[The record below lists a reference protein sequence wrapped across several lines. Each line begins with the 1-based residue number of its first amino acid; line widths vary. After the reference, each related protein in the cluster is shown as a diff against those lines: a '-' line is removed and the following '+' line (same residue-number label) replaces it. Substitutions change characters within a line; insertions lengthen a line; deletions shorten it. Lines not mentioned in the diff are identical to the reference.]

1 MEKLKMQTADM
12 AERNIEILGQIFPNC
27 LTEVKN
33 DEGKTVR
40 AIDFDKLRQELACEV
55 VEGAEERYQFTWPDK
70 RNAIRLA
77 NAPTNKTL
85 RPCREES
92 VDFDN
97 TENLYIEG
105 DNLEVLK
112 LLRENYLGKVKMIYI
127 DPPYNTGNDFVYND
141 DFAQGKAEFEAQSGL
156 FDEEGR
162 RMADPMVQNTESNGR
177 FHTDWLNMI
186 YPRLK
191 VAKDLLSDDG
201 VIFISIDDNEIENLK
216 KICNEVFGEQ
226 NFIGVLSV
234 ENNPK
239 GRKNSAFISVS
250 SEYCVIYAR
259 EKTMSY
265 FIENVPKQASD
276 MTLDENG
283 RYVHNSG
290 KRVLVGE
297 NSFNNKVSKVES
309 DKNYSVYYRAKDE
322 SIILKKEEL
331 GQSDES
337 LILSGY
343 KKYYSYC
350 KNHLVEN
357 TYTEAK
363 LLELHKLKALDF
375 SNDKIYEKNFNDT
388 IRIKSLLVNKE
399 YEAIVRG
406 VKQKYSMELTTTG
419 AGTILKSLFDSKDI
433 FTAPK
438 NPGFIKLLISLLDDK
453 EFIVLDFFS
462 GSASTAHSVMRL
474 NAEDGGHRKF
484 IMVQWPEDLDVNL
497 TKAKPEA
504 KTTIKN
510 AIDFLDKLSKP
521 HTISEIGKERIRRA
535 GEKITAELIAKR
547 DNIKTELYNITG
559 GAAFD
564 SNPSSMSYF
573 MTKADETKKNKATQ
587 LNKELIDLD
596 SKIESFDTGFRVLKL
611 DTSNMADVY
620 YTPAD
625 TLIQTTLNFD
635 ALVDNIREG
644 RTAEDLLF
652 QVLPECNL
660 PLSSKIEIQEIH
672 GKKVFVVEDGYL
684 MACFDKDINE
694 SVITAIA
701 KEKPYY
707 FVMCDRSIATDNVA
721 DNFDQI
727 FNAYSKET
735 VRRIL

>member
-12 AERNIEILGQIFPNC
+12 AERNVELLGQMFPNC
-27 LTEVKN
+27 LTETIN
-33 DEGKTVR
+33 ADGKLVR

-70 RNAIRLA
+70 RAAIRLA

-191 VAKDLLSDDG
+191 VAKDLLADDG
-201 VIFISIDDNEIENLK
+201 VIFISIDENEVENLK
-216 KICNEVFGEQ
+216 KVANEIFGAT
-226 NFIGVLSV
+226 NFVGAVIW
-234 ENNPK
+234 E
-239 GRKNSAFISVS
+239 RAF
-250 SEYCVIYAR
+250 
-259 EKTMSY
+259 
-265 FIENVPKQASD
+265 
-276 MTLDENG
+276 
-283 RYVHNSG
+283 
-290 KRVLVGE
+290 
-297 NSFNNKVSKVES
+297 
-309 DKNYSVYYRAKDE
+309 
-322 SIILKKEEL
+322 
-331 GQSDES
+331 
-337 LILSGY
+337 
-343 KKYYSYC
+343 
-350 KNHLVEN
+350 
-357 TYTEAK
+357 
-363 LLELHKLKALDF
+363 
-375 SNDKIYEKNFNDT
+375 
-388 IRIKSLLVNKE
+388 
-399 YEAIVRG
+399 
-406 VKQKYSMELTTTG
+406 
-419 AGTILKSLFDSKDI
+419 
-433 FTAPK
+433 APK
-438 NPGFIKLLISLLDDK
+438 NDAKYFSDSHDYIVVYAKRLDTFTIGKLPRTEEANARYKNPDNDPRGPWTPDNLTVKTYSANNDYPITTPGGRVVNPAHGSCWRVSKSRFEELVADNRVYFGDEGNNVPRLKRFLNELQDGMTPTTIWKFQDVGHNQEGRQELKKLFDDK
-453 EFIVLDFFS
+453 GYFDGPKPIRLLSRILQIANLDKDSLILDFFS
-462 GSASTAHSVMRL
+462 GSATTAHAVMQL
-474 NAEDGGHRKF
+474 NAEDGGNRRF
-484 IMVQWPEDLDVNL
+484 IMVQLPEL
-497 TKAKPEA
+497 TDEKSEAYKAGY
-504 KTTIKN
+504 KN
-510 AIDFLDKLSKP
+510 IC
-521 HTISEIGKERIRRA
+521 EIGKERIRRA
-535 GEKITAELIAKR
+535 G
-547 DNIKTELYNITG
+547 
-559 GAAFD
+559 
-564 SNPSSMSYF
+564 
-573 MTKADETKKNKATQ
+573 KKV
-587 LNKELIDLD
+587 KEEAGLHAQNL
-596 SKIESFDTGFRVLKL
+596 DTGFRVLKL
-611 DTSNMADVY
+611 DESNMADVY

-625 TLIQTTLNFD
+625 TPIQTTLAFD

-660 PLSSKIEIQEIH
+660 PLSSKIETREIH

-694 SVITAIA
+694 AVITAIA